1 MAGSSGGLKGKPSAP
16 GADPDGVRVSN
27 LPGVRTGVWLVSIG
41 LVAAAAVLLA
51 LLRSEDDSA
60 PDRDATA
67 QPPAAAIAPVRE
79 RIEPVPAPRPAA
91 AAPVEIAAEPAPPPA
106 PAEPEPAR
114 APEAPALPEPPERE
128 DPIVGYGPPGTGI
141 QAFPPPGTSPP
152 LRGLVVPEDFELP
165 EGYVRHHQV
174 TDDGQDL
181 APILMFHPDYE
192 EWAGAD
198 GKPVEV
204 PADRVVPPEL
214 APPGMP
220 IQWLEVPGQAAPERP

>member
-1 MAGSSGGLKGKPSAP
+1 MAGGSGGLKGKPSAP

-27 LPGVRTGVWLVSIG
+27 VPGVRTGVWLVSIG
-41 LVAAAAVLLA
+41 LVAAAAVLLVLA
-51 LLRSEDDSA
+51 RSEDGTA
-60 PDRDATA
+60 PERTA
-67 QPPAAAIAPVRE
+67 APQGSPPAAIAPARE
-79 RIEPVPAPRPAA
+79 RIEPARAPQPAA
-91 AAPVEIAAEPAPPPA
+91 AAPVEVAAEPAPPP
-106 PAEPEPAR
+106 EPEPSEAH
-114 APEAPALPEPPERE
+114 EAPALPEPPERE

-152 LRGLVVPEDFELP
+152 LEGLVVPEGFELP

-181 APILMFHPDYE
+181 PPILMFHPDYK
-192 EWAGAD
+192 EWVGAD

-220 IQWLEVPGQAAPERP
+220 IQRLEIPDPGAPDAP